1 MLGSKTLPFISAVVG
16 GMAAAL
22 VIVLG
27 HPFGGGTQQRVIVHP
42 PGATSFATNLT
53 AGASLTPRQIY
64 ERDAHGVVAIRATS
78 GLAVRSPS
86 PFGAEESAQ
95 RSATGSGVVL
105 SSTGLILTNEHVIDG
120 ASTITVSLDGES
132 GRTRPATVVAQ
143 DRSSDLA
150 LLRIS
155 PSGLTLHPLSLAE
168 SSATQVGDAAYAIGN
183 PFGLNWTLTTGVVS
197 AVNRQIKAPNE
208 ASIAHVIQTDAAL
221 NPGNSGGPLIN
232 SSGSVIGINS
242 QIASTGS
249 STGGQ
254 GGSTG
259 VGFAISS
266 ETVKAFLQRS
276 HVAA

>member
-1 MLGSKTLPFISAVVG
+1 MFRSKTLPLLSAVIG
-16 GMAAAL
+16 GLVAAV

-27 HPFGGGTQQRVIVHP
+27 HPFSGGTQQVIVRP
-42 PGATSFATNLT
+42 SGATAFATNLT
-53 AGASLTPRQIY
+53 TGVLTPRQIY
-64 ERDAHGVVAIRATS
+64 ERDAHGVVAIRSTA
-78 GLAVRSPS
+78 GLDVRSPS
-86 PFGAEESAQ
+86 PFGSEEAAQ
-95 RSATGSGVVL
+95 RTATGSGVVL
-105 SSTGLILTNEHVIDG
+105 SSSGLILTNEHVIDG

-132 GRTRPATVVAQ
+132 GRMRLATVVAQ
-143 DRSSDLA
+143 DKSSDLA

-155 PSGLTLHPLSLAE
+155 PSGLTLHPLALAE
-168 SSATQVGDAAYAIGN
+168 SNATQVGDAAYAIGN

-208 ASIAHVIQTDAAL
+208 ATIGHVIQTDAAL

-232 SSGSVIGINS
+232 ASGSVIGINS

-249 STGGQ
+249 ATGGQ

-266 ETVKAFLQRS
+266 NTVTAFLQRS
-276 HVAA
+276 HVNS